1 MKTITLL
8 AALLTGCIA
17 GQVYPDSQKFRQ
29 CEYEA
34 IKATY
39 GQTYGAK
46 SALAGAYFEA
56 QARREILDACMRQ

>member
-17 GQVYPDSQKFRQ
+17 WQVYPDSLKFRQ
-29 CEYEA
+29 CEYET
-34 IKATY
+34 IKATS

-46 SALAGAYFEA
+46 SALAGACFEA
-56 QARREILDACMRQ
+56 QARRESLDTCMRQ